1 VVNWRHGQTF
11 AKTGGGWGVRQ
22 LCGPT
27 LREAGQ
33 QAGGMH
39 FSTVS
44 TAVRRLQPRA
54 IQDPALR
61 RLQARLRQL
70 AHDDGAE

>member
-1 VVNWRHGQTF
+1 
-11 AKTGGGWGVRQ
+11 
-22 LCGPT
+22 
-27 LREAGQ
+27 
-33 QAGGMH
+33 MH

-54 IQDPALR
+54 IQDPDLGG
-61 RLQARLRQL
+61 LQARLRQL